1 MRKSLV
7 RVVAAALGVLVAM
20 SGDRVWAWGEETAGV
35 DDAERAALRTLASTR
50 IRETVEKQVV
60 RPTDPEV
67 LAAEA
72 RRLSKRLSDAQ
83 LRALA
88 AGADV
93 QETVAPSLI
102 TAASLGSAISELT
115 FVPLP
120 PCRIIDTRLSG
131 AGKMSP
137 GEVRHFQV
145 AGVTEFGPQGGKIG
159 GCGIP
164 PGGAEPMAAAV
175 AVNIFAVNPEGS
187 GYLRAWPYGQDLPIA
202 AAITY
207 DNLGPFFSLSNGIIV
222 PIAGT
227 NTVPADLSVRAEVN
241 NTHFAADVTG
251 YFTRFP
257 IEQFQATQKTITEV
271 INGGAVDLSTGACTE
286 VSSCTITSGAAG
298 KAIIRAWA
306 QIQLNHGINVGGDRI
321 AVGVKNTDPT
331 NCSNNDQS
339 INATDYEVPDSMPA
353 EPDVD
358 WTLSHKR
365 IFSQP
370 KGTRTYYINARM
382 ITGASAGDT
391 IQSTRLIC
399 TFIPD

>member
-1 MRKSLV
+1 V
-7 RVVAAALGVLVAM
+7 EAAV
-20 SGDRVWAWGEETAGV
+20 V
-35 DDAERAALRTLASTR
+35 DDAERVALRTLASTR
-50 IRETVEKQVV
+50 IQEMVEKKVV
-60 RPTDPEV
+60 RPTDTVV

-72 RRLSKRLSDAQ
+72 RRISKRLSDAQ

-88 AGADV
+88 DGADV
-93 QETVAPSLI
+93 QATIAPSLV
-102 TAASLGSAISELT
+102 TAASLGSSISELT

-131 AGKMSP
+131 AGKLMP
-137 GEVRHFQV
+137 GLQRDFQV
-145 AGVTEFGPQGGKIG
+145 AGVTEFDPQGGKVG

-164 PGGAEPMAAAV
+164 SGGAEPMAAAV
-175 AVNIFAVNPEGS
+175 AVNIFAVNPAGS
-187 GYLRAWPYGQDLPIA
+187 GYLRAWPYGQEVPVA

-207 DNLGPFFSLSNGIIV
+207 DNLGPFFSLSNGIVV
-222 PIAGT
+222 PINGT

-241 NTHFAADVTG
+241 PTHFAADVTG

-271 INGGAVDLSTGACTE
+271 VNGGPVDLSAGACTE
-286 VSSCTITSGAAG
+286 VSSCTITAGAAG

-306 QIQLNHGINVGGDRI
+306 QIQLAHGTNVGGDRI
-321 AVGVKNTDPT
+321 AVGVKNSDPT
-331 NCSNNDQS
+331 NCTNNDQS
-339 INATDYEVPDSMPA
+339 INATDYEVPDALPA
-353 EPDVD
+353 EPNVD

-365 IFSQP
+365 IFSHP

-382 ITGASAGDT
+382 ITGASAGDS